1 MWQQLIVLLG
11 DITKQYD
18 VLLKLAAKKHTA
30 LIGVDFQ
37 KVDLIRKAEEKTIGE
52 INRLEKRR
60 LELLTSLAER
70 EGSGEISPEI
80 NRRDLYR
87 LAPEAVKK
95 QLLAAGNRL
104 SDKVDAVRTASDG
117 NTLLMKSALQA
128 VTYKLNRLSKT
139 SVDQSYGPG
148 GSENTTAHRK
158 SLDFEA

>member
-1 MWQQLIVLLG
+1 MWQQLIDLLG
-11 DITKQYD
+11 DVTKQYD

-37 KVDLIRKAEEKTIGE
+37 QVDLIRKAEEKTIRE
-52 INRLEKRR
+52 IEALEKKR
-60 LELLTSLAER
+60 LELLTLLAQR
-70 EGSGEISPEI
+70 EGNDEISPEI

-87 LAPEAVKK
+87 LAPEDVKK
-95 QLLAAGNRL
+95 PLLAAGNRL
-104 SDKVDAVRTASDG
+104 SDKVEAVKTASDG
-117 NTLLMKSALQA
+117 NTLLMESALQA